1 MTKNGNMEKLSTCNK
16 KVSELERTTGFI
28 SRKMVKGKKDRRYQR
43 NRGKFWEK
51 LQEKVMILQ
60 LGTTQGIN
68 NVERCEA

>member
-1 MTKNGNMEKLSTCNK
+1 MRCQVLITASIGK
-16 KVSELERTTGFI
+16 
-28 SRKMVKGKKDRRYQR
+28 KMVKGKKDRRYQR
-43 NRGKFWEK
+43 NRGKFRKK

>member
-1 MTKNGNMEKLSTCNK
+1 LAKKWLKEKKTDGIKEIGEN
-16 KVSELERTTGFI
+16 F
-28 SRKMVKGKKDRRYQR
+28 GK
-43 NRGKFWEK
+43 K

>member
-1 MTKNGNMEKLSTCNK
+1 
-16 KVSELERTTGFI
+16 
-28 SRKMVKGKKDRRYQR
+28 MVKGKKDRRYQR

-51 LQEKVMILQ
+51 IAGKVMILQ